1 MIFESVNAISNA
13 KNLEDKYQLEIN
25 QLQDKVKVLY
35 NEKIDLDQALNKSVK
50 DKDGFRDDLKDIVD
64 IKQKLERQSKFYVEQ
79 TKENMNKLNGDLRQ
93 LNINLDKAIDERI

>member
-1 MIFESVNAISNA
+1 VEDKLNMIFESVNAISNA

-35 NEKIDLDQALNKSVK
+35 NEKIDLDQALNKSLK

-79 TKENMNKLNGDLRQ
+79 TKENMNKLNGELR
-93 LNINLDKAIDERI
+93 